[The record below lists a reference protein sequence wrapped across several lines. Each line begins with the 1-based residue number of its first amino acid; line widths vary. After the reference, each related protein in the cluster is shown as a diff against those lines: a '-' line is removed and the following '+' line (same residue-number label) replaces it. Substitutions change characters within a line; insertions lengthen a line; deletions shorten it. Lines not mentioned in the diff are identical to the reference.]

1 MVLENARRLLYY
13 STAPPPLASLDI
25 RIVRKEVFSPSPLGR
40 VPPKGAGEVRYNVI
54 SIAALRRIRTMAGPH
69 LRLAKSRLRR
79 LLAARA
85 CGRSDLASLGHLKV
99 NCPEGAREAILGC
112 PQRGRLWALPRRCFF
127 CSRCRQSPNPGA
139 VITWNERRIRSKNLL
154 EVILCITTTA
164 SAATTVCGSSFC

>member
-85 CGRSDLASLGHLKV
+85 CGRSDLASLGHL
-99 NCPEGAREAILGC
+99 
-112 PQRGRLWALPRRCFF
+112 PQRGRLWALPRRRFF
-127 CSRCRQSPNPGA
+127 CSRCRLSPNLSA

-154 EVILCITTTA
+154 EVILCITTA
-164 SAATTVCGSSFC
+164 LAATTVCGSSFC